1 MKQRNP
7 YPWLKGRSF
16 TNRPEP
22 NEPLHP
28 RIDRKKLRRL
38 TQRIERS
45 LLRQLAQP
53 VAIAQVGER
62 RSRVRVLRLVT
73 AEVDAYP
80 LNRFIGFRLH
90 EISSENDGSI
100 IETNSLNPDLLCLN
114 SLLPPYDLAAGYAAR
129 WQLAIPSLLYDVPEP
144 NWHGAYYDV
153 AEWLNCYVEILVRK
167 VLNLNAVNRQF
178 STSMGLNRR
187 ALAIARHLNLWTR
200 RVYAWSYETVR
211 RDWDWF
217 CRIQSDDAKM
227 IWLGDLLH
235 YERDWN
241 RTMEPVAAIR
251 DLLIRRGLS
260 PKGWR
265 LLLRTEP
272 DYWCGLIGLGNRR
285 AESLLPPMI
294 DWIERHVRNG
304 LEHLVP
310 EQTAFRFWNVIDQPQ
325 HRLEPRAIRSMSDPV
340 FRIVCRE
347 VLAQADAGTLEQ
359 WMEDAWPS
367 FIEWLV
373 QHPEWKPDHHQARR
387 GWQWLVAKIEQ
398 SRLETELRRREAYSR
413 WTFALNE
420 FATAEFDAVALP
432 TADALR
438 DEGQHM
444 CHCVGDYVAAAAE
457 GERRHFSIRQ
467 HNDGRRV
474 ATLELVRAAND
485 DAWALSQ
492 CRGRQNADVAPDLM
506 AFATSLAEAYNEAAA
521 NREERAAA

>member
-45 LLRQLAQP
+45 LLCQLAQP
-53 VAIAQVGER
+53 VTIAQFGER

-90 EISSENDGSI
+90 ELSSENDGSI
-100 IETNSLNPDLLCLN
+100 IEANSLNPDLLCLN
-114 SLLPPYDLAAGYAAR
+114 SHLPLCDFAASYAAR
-129 WQLAIPSLLYDVPEP
+129 WKLAIPSLLYRVPEL

-153 AEWLNCYVEILVRK
+153 AEWLNQYVLILLRK
-167 VLNLNAVNRQF
+167 VVNLKVLSRRF
-178 STSMGLNRR
+178 SDALALNRR
-187 ALAIARHLNLWTR
+187 AIAIARHLNLWNH

-217 CRIQSDDAKM
+217 CRLQSDDPKM
-227 IWLGDLLH
+227 IWLGDLLRH
-235 YERDWN
+235 ERDWN
-241 RTMEPVAAIR
+241 QTMEPVSAIR

-272 DYWCGLIGLGNRR
+272 EYWALLIGLGYRR
-285 AESLLPPMI
+285 AEELLPPMI

-304 LEHLVP
+304 LERLVP
-310 EQTAFRFWNVIDQPQ
+310 EQTALHFWDAIDQPQ
-325 HRLEPRAIRSMSDPV
+325 HRPVPRAIRAMSDPV

-347 VLAQADAGTLEQ
+347 VLAQAGAGTLDQ
-359 WMEDAWPS
+359 WMETAWPS

-420 FATAEFDAVALP
+420 LATAEFDAVALP
-432 TADALR
+432 TPDALR

-444 CHCVGDYVAAAAE
+444 CHCVGDYVTAAAE
-457 GERRHFSIRQ
+457 GERRHFSIR
-467 HNDGRRV
+467 HHADGRRV

-485 DAWALSQ
+485 ETWALSQ
-492 CRGRQNADVAPDLM
+492 CRGHQNADVTPELM
-506 AFATSLAEAYNEAAA
+506 DFAASLAEAYNQAAGHHD
-521 NREERAAA
+521 ERAAA